1 MAMAE
6 GHAAHGTAGWARMSP
21 RRILIGLV
29 GGAAALVGFGF
40 VLFANAVMREPEV
53 QNVHADGIVVLTGG
67 QTRITEAAKL
77 LQDGRGRR
85 LLISGVNQKIGRPSL
100 LKISGIDEKTFNCC
114 VDLGYAALNTVGNA
128 EETRRWAE
136 ALGYDRLIVVTA
148 SYHMPR
154 SLAELA
160 RVMPNI
166 ELVPHPVAPD
176 GLKRKVWWLDA
187 STTRLLASEYIKFLP
202 AAARL
207 VVARGM
213 SPWQSTSLTASS
225 GAARKS

>member
-1 MAMAE
+1 M
-6 GHAAHGTAGWARMSP
+6 GLK
-21 RRILIGLV
+21 RIIIGIA
-29 GGAAALVGFGF
+29 GAALALVAFGF

-67 QTRITEAAKL
+67 QTRISEAARL
-77 LQDGRGRR
+77 LEDKRGER
-85 LLISGVNQKIGRPSL
+85 LLISGVNPKTGRPSL
-100 LKISGIDEKTFNCC
+100 LRISGLDEKIFNCC
-114 VDLGYAALNTVGNA
+114 VDLGYAALNTIGNA

-160 RVMPNI
+160 RAMPNI

-176 GLKRKVWWLDA
+176 VLRHKVWWLDPTA
-187 STTRLLASEYIKFLP
+187 ARLLASEYIKFLP

-207 VVARGM
+207 AVARGM
-213 SPWQSTSLTASS
+213 TPWQATSVTASS
-225 GAARKS
+225 STPPKS

>member
-1 MAMAE
+1 MDL
-6 GHAAHGTAGWARMSP
+6 
-21 RRILIGLV
+21 RRILV
-29 GGAAALVGFGF
+29 GSLGSALAAAAFGF

-53 QNVHADGIVVLTGG
+53 QDVQADGIVVLTGG
-67 QTRITEAAKL
+67 QTRIAEAARL
-77 LQDGRGRR
+77 LEDKRGQR

-100 LKISGIDEKTFNCC
+100 LKISGLDEKTFNCC
-114 VDLGYAALNTVGNA
+114 VDLGYEALNTIGNA
-128 EETRRWAE
+128 DETRRWAE

-160 RVMPNI
+160 REMPNI

-176 GLKRKVWWLDA
+176 GLRRKVWWLD
-187 STTRLLASEYIKFLP
+187 STATRLLASEYIKFLP
-202 AAARL
+202 AAFRL

-213 SPWQSTSLTASS
+213 SPWQATSVTASS
-225 GAARKS
+225 GNPRKS

>member
-1 MAMAE
+1 
-6 GHAAHGTAGWARMSP
+6 MSP
-21 RRILIGLV
+21 RRIVIGLV
-29 GGAAALVGFGF
+29 AATLSLVAFGF

-53 QNVHADGIVVLTGG
+53 QNVSADGIVVLTGG
-67 QTRITEAAKL
+67 QTRISEAARL
-77 LQDGRGRR
+77 LEDGRGKR

-100 LKISGIDEKTFNCC
+100 LKISGLDEKIFNCC

-160 RVMPNI
+160 REMPKI
-166 ELVPHPVAPD
+166 ELLPHPVAPD
-176 GLKRKVWWLDA
+176 GLRRKVWWLDA
-187 STTRLLASEYIKFLP
+187 TATRLLVSEYFKFLP
-202 AAARL
+202 AAVRL
-207 VVARGM
+207 AVARGVA
-213 SPWQSTSLTASS
+213 PWQATSLTAST
-225 GAARKS
+225 GTAQKS